1 MCIVLFEQLL
11 EFDPRTETNYRRI
24 LKPTMSESA
33 TNGEVVDKAV
43 AAEVKTEVGKATDSA
58 VEKKGLGTSSE
69 DADTD
74 SKPVDVEKL
83 KESFQE
89 KARLYLAEQTQPVV
103 IPSFAKWFDMNE
115 IHQIE
120 YKLFPDF
127 FPSKLELQAGATRS
141 QYKTP
146 EVYKNIRDFVINAYR
161 LNPVEYLT
169 VTAVRRNV
177 SGDVA
182 SIIRIHQFLEKW
194 GLINYQVDPRT
205 KSSVTGPS
213 YTGHFQIHLDSP
225 KGLVPFVENAKQIKH
240 KPAAA
245 EQESSNKPVTSSTF
259 AQSTITTAETKDA
272 VASAIPLNLA
282 LKTNVYAT
290 NSNEK
295 STPGV
300 VQYFCNVCGK
310 DSSSIRYHN
319 LKSKTMGANSTV
331 NNAHVLCEKCFEQ
344 GLFPATFT
352 SSDFIKMKDSQ
363 TVDSSV
369 WTEQEILYLLEGI
382 ELYCATEYVDGGS
395 LPLVQENSNGQ
406 WDKISDHVGTKSR
419 DQCVLKFLQL
429 PIEDRYLNKL
439 LLKPKEAIG
448 TTTSSTELLIPK
460 IAEELIKREEGKKL
474 FEANGNAAKELAA
487 QEQSELI
494 SQIILLT
501 LDKVELK
508 LKHVERMETNM
519 MKIQQQ
525 LDLERTQ
532 MLMERTERAKK
543 VAALKEAHP
552 ELADELDSLVKPI
565 ELAQVR
571 QVLNGLKLNKSV
583 SMEVDETAN
592 GSKADLNGV
601 GMPVSV
607 TQPKAY
613 QFWSG

>member
-1 MCIVLFEQLL
+1 
-11 EFDPRTETNYRRI
+11 
-24 LKPTMSESA
+24 MSNTKDNELS
-33 TNGEVVDKAV
+33 TSNGEVTGDIPAVVDSKEDIKAEDAKAEESNEGADAV
-43 AAEVKTEVGKATDSA
+43 TQTEVKAEGAVDTSKEVE
-58 VEKKGLGTSSE
+58 VEAKS
-69 DADTD
+69 
-74 SKPVDVEKL
+74 VDVEKL

-89 KARLYLAEQTQPVV
+89 KAKMYLADQTQPVV
-103 IPSFAKWFDMNE
+103 IPSFAKWFDMNG

-120 YKLFPDF
+120 HKLFPDF
-127 FPSKLELQAGATRS
+127 FPSKQEIQAGAIRS

-146 EVYKNIRDFVINAYR
+146 EVYRNIRDFIINAYR

-169 VTAVRRNV
+169 ITAVRRNV

-213 YTGHFQIHLDSP
+213 YTGHFQVHLDSP
-225 KGLVPFVENAKQIKH
+225 KGLVPFVENAKQLKH
-240 KPAAA
+240 KTSTVTTTTIT
-245 EQESSNKPVTSSTF
+245 ESSQAKDKPSSITLD
-259 AQSTITTAETKDA
+259 SKETIM
-272 VASAIPLNLA
+272 PLNLA

-290 NSNEK
+290 NEIEK
-295 STPGV
+295 SSPGV

-319 LKSKTMGANSTV
+319 LKSKTMGANSSV
-331 NNAHVLCEKCFEQ
+331 NNAHVLCETCFDQ

-352 SSDFIKMKDSQ
+352 SSDFIKMKDTQ
-363 TVDSSV
+363 TTDSSV
-369 WTEQEILYLLEGI
+369 WNEQEILYLLEGI
-382 ELYCATEYVDGGS
+382 ELFCSTDYNDSGS
-395 LPLVQENSNGQ
+395 VPLVQENSNGQ
-406 WDKISDHVGTKSR
+406 WDKISEHVGTKTR
-419 DQCVLKFLQL
+419 EQCVLKFLQL

-439 LLKPKEAIG
+439 LLKPKVANNS
-448 TTTSSTELLIPK
+448 TSTNTELLIPK

-487 QEQSELI
+487 QEQNELI

-508 LKHVERMETNM
+508 MKHVEAMEANM
-519 MKIQQQ
+519 MKIHQQ

-532 MLMERTERAKK
+532 ILMERVERSKK
-543 VAALKEAHP
+543 VAALKQAHP
-552 ELADELDSLVKPI
+552 ELGEELDDLLRPI
-565 ELAQVR
+565 ELVEVR
-571 QVLNGLKLNKSV
+571 QVLNSLKFNKSN

-592 GSKADLNGV
+592 GSKVDLNGI